1 MSRLMS
7 GPTQYDARA
16 CGQFQEWRIS
26 RFPLDPEI
34 AAQRPCGVCGW
45 QETDH
50 GQTPRPTASTQQA
63 CRNFR
68 VNFGGG
74 SLCGNCGMDLGQHI
88 NSASQRPPE
97 PAPGRP
103 VCADFVPR
111 DGTTGWYDSPCA
123 RCGRTAEQHSMNDIA
138 TAALEEMRRQVAG
151 LAPGSRNNAEARARM
166 AETQARINAPMQSPP
181 VPGMAP
187 GSTHFRAWY
196 PPVPESGETVQWS
209 NPSNPAEWGNANE
222 AVSQLAPGNRN
233 HANEAQA
240 IMNQGFDFDG
250 LRYVEMPGMRV
261 DRGVDTTV
269 SPPTSQPY
277 DRIALTL
284 ADLAL
289 RMFVAEAGP
298 GIGARLRA
306 GSFMGT
312 LIDRFE
318 RILEGVERRRSQME
332 ATISDHLSEI
342 RLLSRNLDT
351 SMRRVRQLEIQLA
364 NATPTPEPVAVV
376 PNRNRPERRIVLRN
390 QEGE

>member
-68 VNFGGG
+68 VNYGGG

-111 DGTTGWYDSPCA
+111 DGTTGLNASLDGPCA
-123 RCGRTAEQHSMNDIA
+123 RCGRTAEQHSMNDSA
-138 TAALEEMRRQVAG
+138 TAALEEMRRRVAG
-151 LAPGSRNNAEARARM
+151 LAPGNWNNAEARARM

-209 NPSNPAEWGNANE
+209 NPSSPAEWGNANE
-222 AVSQLAPGNRN
+222 AFSQLT
-233 HANEAQA
+233 
-240 IMNQGFDFDG
+240 
-250 LRYVEMPGMRV
+250 PGMRV
-261 DRGVDTTV
+261 D
-269 SPPTSQPY
+269 SAMAPPPTSQPY

-289 RMFVAEAGP
+289 RMFTAEAGP
-298 GIGARLRA
+298 GIGGRLRA

-318 RILEGVERRRSQME
+318 RILEGVERRRSLME

-351 SMRRVRQLEIQLA
+351 SMRRVRELEIQLA

-376 PNRNRPERRIVLRN
+376 PNRNRPERRIVLRER
-390 QEGE
+390 EGE